1 MHSRK
6 QERTANSYGTHFKRE
21 ANKVKLKR
29 IFLVSYTENVSRYFG
44 ACSEDKIN
52 AIIPNSYGSP
62 SNEAVACW
70 KPTRKSSTSTHRGGK
85 EMIKKINRTS
95 KTTSIPEISNKSELL
110 DKVFLPSQKKNNFD
124 GKQQGR
130 VAWETWMSGNWG
142 NYYQA
147 PASQGLARPRT
158 SKENE
163 RTRNKSS
170 FI

>member
-1 MHSRK
+1 M
-6 QERTANSYGTHFKRE
+6 
-21 ANKVKLKR
+21 KR

-44 ACSEDKIN
+44 VCSEDKIN

-70 KPTRKSSTSTHRGGK
+70 KPTRKSSTSPIEARRRWLKKLIVQVKQPLFRRFPINLNSLTKYSYHR
-85 EMIKKINRTS
+85 R
-95 KTTSIPEISNKSELL
+95 
-110 DKVFLPSQKKNNFD
+110 KKNNFD

-147 PASQGLARPRT
+147 AASQGLARPRT